1 MFAVP
6 RIQRNKASGRY
17 PAQRLSPRLG
27 AGQPLR
33 SGSYASAPRAPL
45 TKQAIRT
52 SRYPG
57 AIFSLTA
64 RCTFDRYEGRCR
76 KVGCSPPLLA
86 SAEAP
91 ATPSSSSGGPARRY
105 RPRANAKPQGRGQF
119 TLDLTWTAVD
129 RDLWPLGSWNKSLG
143 EQGPKPRY
151 ELPKGKGKGPLS
163 ERAIWHSDN
172 NPEVLE
178 LTEADRQLVCR
189 HPPATSTR
197 AAYLATE
204 LLPRGCYF
212 DPLDLPLR
220 TAVGALGPRPVCNRR
235 MWYKL
240 DDHDSHLCD
249 SCKD

>member
-1 MFAVP
+1 MQP
-6 RIQRNKASGRY
+6 SSASFCRGTRY
-17 PAQRLSPRLG
+17 TVELFE
-27 AGQPLR
+27 
-33 SGSYASAPRAPL
+33 
-45 TKQAIRT
+45 RT
-52 SRYPG
+52 
-57 AIFSLTA
+57 
-64 RCTFDRYEGRCR
+64 
-76 KVGCSPPLLA
+76 PPLQA
-86 SAEAP
+86 
-91 ATPSSSSGGPARRY
+91 
-105 RPRANAKPQGRGQF
+105 RANAKPQGRGQF

-151 ELPKGKGKGPLS
+151 ELPKGKGKSPLS

-220 TAVGALGPRPVCNRR
+220 TAVGHWDPDNAIFRCAMVCTSCRARACNRR

>member
-1 MFAVP
+1 MTT
-6 RIQRNKASGRY
+6 SGRRY
-17 PAQRLSPRLG
+17 PAQRLSPRPG
-27 AGQPLR
+27 AGRPLL
-33 SGSYASAPRAPL
+33 SGSRASAPRAPL

-76 KVGCSPPLLA
+76 RVGYSPPLLA

-91 ATPSSSSGGPARRY
+91 APPSSSSGGP
-105 RPRANAKPQGRGQF
+105 
-119 TLDLTWTAVD
+119 
-129 RDLWPLGSWNKSLG
+129 
-143 EQGPKPRY
+143 
-151 ELPKGKGKGPLS
+151 
-163 ERAIWHSDN
+163 
-172 NPEVLE
+172 
-178 LTEADRQLVCR
+178 
-189 HPPATSTR
+189 PATSMR
-197 AAYLATE
+197 AEYLATE

-220 TAVGALGPRPVCNRR
+220 TAVGHWDPDNAIFRCAMVCTSCRARACNRR

-249 SCKD
+249 SCKDYQRWGSRTAQPNQRKGGRPQRWGR